1 MPSFIARR
9 YDTLRP
15 VEIFIANGLIERI
28 VPARLEGGTRGVV
41 SELPVVAPGFVDL
54 QINGYRGIEFN
65 DPQLTVNKVRTVA
78 LEMDAGGCTSFLAT
92 CTTDSLAVLANSF
105 AVIARALDE
114 LPEVAARVPGIHCE
128 GPFISPIDGPRGA
141 HPKQHV
147 LVPSVEAFRRLQDA
161 AQGRIR
167 ILTISPEY
175 AEAIPVIRDAADS
188 GVLVAIGHTNATSD
202 QIAAAVDA
210 GARMSTH
217 LGNGSHAIIKR
228 HPNYI
233 WDQLADDRLVASLIV
248 DGHHLPAAVVQSLV
262 RAKGVGRCV
271 LVSDVTSLGG
281 MPAGRYATGLGD
293 LEVLETG
300 KLVLA
305 GQRDILAGASLLL
318 DTCVA
323 QVMRFAGVNLAIAV
337 EMASTL
343 PAELLGITNH
353 RLDVGCPANLV
364 LFDMP
369 GKEATRLKIRSVF
382 NRGDWRPVSDEGC

>member
-1 MPSFIARR
+1 MPSFVARR

-15 VEIFIANGLIERI
+15 VEIFLEQGRI
-28 VPARLEGGTRGVV
+28 QRIIPARQVATVDGMAG
-41 SELPVVAPGFVDL
+41 SLPVVAPGFVDL

-65 DPQLTVNKVRTVA
+65 DPQLTIEKVRTVA
-78 LEMDAGGCTSFLAT
+78 LDMDAGGCTSFLAT
-92 CTTDSLAVLANSF
+92 CTTDSLDVLANSF
-105 AVIARALDE
+105 AVIARACDE
-114 LPEVAARVPGIHCE
+114 LPEVAARIPGFHCE

-147 LVPSVEAFRRLQDA
+147 RVPSIESFQRLQDA
-161 AQGRIR
+161 AQGRIK
-167 ILTISPEY
+167 ILTLSPEY
-175 AEAIPVIRDAADS
+175 DEAIPVIREAADS
-188 GVLVAIGHTNATSD
+188 GVLVAIGHTNASSD

-233 WDQLADDRLVASLIV
+233 WDQLADDRLAASLIV
-248 DGHHLPAAVVQSLV
+248 DGHHLPPAVVKSLI
-262 RAKGVGRCV
+262 RAKGTRRCI

-293 LEVLETG
+293 LEVLENG
-300 KLVLA
+300 KLVIA

-323 QVMRFAGVNLAIAV
+323 QVMRFAGVSLATAV
-337 EMASTL
+337 EMASTQ

-353 RLDVGCPANLV
+353 RLDAGCPANLV
-364 LFDMP
+364 LFDLP
-369 GKEATRLKIRSVF
+369 GPETTRLTIRNVV
-382 NRGDWRPVSDEGC
+382 NQGNWLRTQ